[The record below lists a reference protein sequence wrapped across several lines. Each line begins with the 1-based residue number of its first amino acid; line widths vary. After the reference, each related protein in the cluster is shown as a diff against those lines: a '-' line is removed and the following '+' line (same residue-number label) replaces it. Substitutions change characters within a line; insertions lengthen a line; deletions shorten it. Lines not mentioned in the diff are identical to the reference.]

1 MVPGGVVGLTA
12 ELRCHSAYSFGDGAV
27 SPEDL
32 VERAAELGYTALGLT
47 DTADLG
53 GIVRFGSACARHGV
67 APVIG
72 AELVVDDRPLAV
84 LARSKEGYNHLAAL
98 VTRSRSGDLVGP
110 DTSRPDRGRP
120 RLTSVD
126 LQSCAAGLQLLTGP
140 ASGML
145 ANLIRNDR
153 RLEAIHLLHQW
164 REAFDGHV
172 AVEVHWHQAGSD
184 ELALAEALI
193 ALAGKARM
201 PWFVAQYPRY
211 IDYGSRMV
219 HEMLTALRQRL
230 TLDELTQRGLGH
242 PNGGWQLLDPEAL
255 RTRWQ
260 GYHAGLEESAAIAA
274 ACGFEMQWIRPPLPN
289 FFPLDPGHDDD
300 TYLRMRA
307 FEGAHERWGRDF
319 TDKQERQLDHE
330 LAVIRGL
337 GFAGFF
343 LVMWDAV
350 REARRLG
357 ILCQGRG
364 SAANSAVAYCL
375 GITAIDPVANGL
387 LFERFLSAARTNG
400 TTEAPDIDVDFEHDR
415 REEIL
420 NYMYAKYDRRGS
432 AITGVTQIYSAPTA
446 LQDGMRA
453 LGYPAELAFR
463 LSKRLHRS
471 SSRSGAEA
479 LVKEV
484 GPRLGF
490 DTTTPR
496 ARVLLAI
503 MRACE
508 DLPRM
513 RSTHPGGFV
522 LSSQPLGNY
531 APIEW
536 TTMGRSII
544 QFDKDD
550 LDEVGIPKFD
560 FLGLG
565 GLAMVRRA
573 FDAIET
579 GTGTRP
585 EMYNIPIDDKPTYAM
600 ISRGDTLGTFQIE
613 SRAQI
618 SSIVLTRPEQ
628 LYDITVQVA
637 LIRPGPIQGNFVKP
651 YTERRRGREAVTYAD
666 PRLEPILKRTQGIPI
681 FQEQAMA
688 IAINLAGYT
697 PAEADLLRR
706 TMGNQR
712 KEARLTAALA
722 ELRERLVDAKL
733 APEVA
738 AQIESDLRGFANY
751 GFPESHAWSFAL
763 IAYATAWLKQN
774 HPTAFYFGLLNSQPM
789 GFYSV
794 GTLLQDARRHGV
806 PLLPPCLRD
815 GERHCTIEA
824 DGSSAMPALRVGWRF
839 ARGLGDR
846 QLDAL
851 DVAQQAAPFASIADV
866 VQRGAL
872 DRGATVAL
880 ARAGAFAVW
889 EPDRRR
895 AAWEALRAVGDT
907 MPLAPARDTALVP
920 KPLTG
925 RQSRLLDYFA
935 NGYCLDGHPMQDL
948 REQLQRWGVEDSLSV
963 RTRVNREK
971 VVVCGL
977 IIARQR
983 PQTAKGT
990 IFLLLEDEHGHI
1002 NVIVPVSVAGKDR
1015 EAMLTAIVIMVQ
1027 GRVEKAN
1034 DDAIQQ
1040 IVGERFQAMSVAGL
1054 TQNSRDF
1061 R

>member
-1 MVPGGVVGLTA
+1 MVGLT

-27 SPEDL
+27 SPERL
-32 VERAAELGYTALGLT
+32 VERAAALGYTSLGLT

-67 APVIG
+67 APVVG
-72 AELVVDDRPLAV
+72 AELVVDGRPLAV
-84 LARSKEGYNHLAAL
+84 LARSKTGYNNLAAL
-98 VTRSRSGDLVGP
+98 VTRSRSSELLGP
-110 DTSRPDRGRP
+110 DASRPDRGRP
-120 RLTSVD
+120 RLSSDD
-126 LQSCAAGLQLLTGP
+126 LLPRSDGLQLLTGP
-140 ASGML
+140 TSGIL
-145 ANLIRNDR
+145 ATLVRDDR
-153 RLEAIHLLHQW
+153 RFEAIRLLHQW
-164 REAFDGHV
+164 REQFGGHV
-172 AVEVHWHQAGSD
+172 AVEVHWHQTGSD
-184 ELALAEALI
+184 ELALADALI
-193 ALAGKARM
+193 ALAGKARV
-201 PWFVAQYPRY
+201 PWFVAQDPRY

-219 HEMLTALRQRL
+219 HEMLTALRQKI
-230 TLDELTQRGLGH
+230 TFDELTRRGLGH
-242 PNGGWQLLDPEAL
+242 SNGGWQLLDPDTL
-255 RTRWQ
+255 RTRWRERD
-260 GYHAGLEESAAIAA
+260 AGLAESAAIAA
-274 ACGFEMQWIRPPLPN
+274 TCAFEMQWIRPPLPT
-289 FFPLDPGHDDD
+289 FDVEPGHDDD
-300 TYLRMRA
+300 SYLRVCA
-307 FEGAHERWGRDF
+307 LAGARERWGDTLSRVQ
-319 TDKQERQLDHE
+319 QEQLDRE
-330 LAVIRGL
+330 LEVIRGL

-350 REARRLG
+350 REGRRLG

-364 SAANSAVAYCL
+364 SAANSAVVYCL

-387 LFERFLSAARTNG
+387 LFERFLSPARTNG
-400 TTEAPDIDVDFEHDR
+400 MTEAPDIDVDFEHDR

-420 NYMYAKYDRRGS
+420 DYMYARYHRSGS

-453 LGYPAELAFR
+453 LGLPAELAFK
-463 LSKRLHRS
+463 LSKRLHHS
-471 SSRSGAEA
+471 SAQHGAER
-479 LVKEV
+479 LVKEI
-484 GPRLGF
+484 GPRFSF

-496 ARVLLAI
+496 AKVLLTI

-508 DLPRM
+508 ELPRM

-522 LSSQPLGNY
+522 LSSEPLGNY
-531 APIEW
+531 APVEW

-565 GLAMVRRA
+565 GLAVVRRA
-573 FDAIET
+573 FDAIEAET
-579 GTGTRP
+579 GDRP
-585 EMYNIPIDDKPTYAM
+585 EMYRIPIDDRPTYQM

-637 LIRPGPIQGNFVKP
+637 LIRPGPIQGKFVRP
-651 YTERRRGREAVTYAD
+651 YTDRRRGREPVTYAD

-697 PAEADLLRR
+697 PTEADMLRR

-712 KEARLTAALA
+712 KEAKLTAALV
-722 ELRERLVDAKL
+722 ELRERLVEAKL
-733 APEVA
+733 SPEVA

-824 DGSSAMPALRVGWRF
+824 AAAGELPPLRIGWRF

-851 DVAQQAAPFASIADV
+851 DAAQQAARFTSIADV

-872 DRGATVAL
+872 DRSATVAL
-880 ARAGAFAVW
+880 ARAGAFAAW

-895 AAWEALRAVGDT
+895 AAWEALRAAGDT
-907 MPLAPARDTALVP
+907 MPLAPARDTEFMP
-920 KPLTG
+920 KPMSG
-925 RQSRLLDYFA
+925 RHRRLLDYFA

-948 REQLQRWGVEDSLSV
+948 REQLQKWGVEDSITV
-963 RTRVNREK
+963 QQRRNRDT

-1002 NVIVPVSVAGKDR
+1002 NVIVPVSVTGKDR
-1015 EAMLTAIVIMVQ
+1015 DAMLSAIVIMVQ
-1027 GRVEKAN
+1027 GRVDKSS

-1040 IVGERFQAMSVAGL
+1040 IVGERFQELQVAGL
-1054 TQNSRDF
+1054 TQTSRDF
-1061 R
+1061 H